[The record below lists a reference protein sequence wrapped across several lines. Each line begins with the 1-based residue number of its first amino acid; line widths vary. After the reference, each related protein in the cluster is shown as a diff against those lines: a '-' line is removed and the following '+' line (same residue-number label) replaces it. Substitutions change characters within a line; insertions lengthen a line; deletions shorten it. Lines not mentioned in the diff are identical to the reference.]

1 MHSTSLSECPCVCV
15 CVCVLKYVSG
25 NFGESMRA
33 KSSVSERKDV
43 LKHVRLNRDSESV
56 KT

>member
-1 MHSTSLSECPCVCV
+1 MCVCL
-15 CVCVLKYVSG
+15 CVLKYVSG

-43 LKHVRLNRDSESV
+43 LKHVRLNSACIETV
-56 KT
+56 GL

>member
-1 MHSTSLSECPCVCV
+1 MHSTSLSECPCVCL
-15 CVCVLKYVSG
+15 CVLKYVSG

-43 LKHVRLNRDSESV
+43 LKHVRLNSACIETV
-56 KT
+56 GL